1 MQTSNPVFRNDP
13 FSAAR
18 GGVGV
23 MTIGGTVW
31 KTGFLLLLAVATG
44 SITWMQFVARGAQGP
59 GAVMPFVF
67 GAAIVGFIVAI
78 GTSFKPAW
86 SPVLAPV
93 YALIEGVVLG
103 GISAFYNTQYPGIA
117 FAAAGGTA
125 ATLAGLLFAYQT
137 GIIRASNNF
146 KRGVI
151 AATMGIALFYVIS
164 MVLGMFNVQIPGVF
178 DSGLLGIGFSV
189 FVVIIAALNLV
200 LDFDRIEQ
208 GARGG
213 APKYMEWYGAFGLM
227 VTLIW
232 LYLEILRLLSK
243 LNRR

>member
-1 MQTSNPVFRNDP
+1 MQTSNPIFRNDP
-13 FSAAR
+13 FAAAR
-18 GGVGV
+18 GTGAV
-23 MTIGGTVW
+23 MTIGGAVW
-31 KTGFLLLLAVATG
+31 KTAFLLMLALVTG
-44 SITWMQFVARGAQGP
+44 TYTWMQYVTRGPA
-59 GAVMPFVF
+59 AVMPFVL
-67 GAAIVGFIVAI
+67 GAAALGFVVAI

-93 YALIEGVVLG
+93 YALLEGVVLG
-103 GISAFYNTQYPGIA
+103 GISAWYNSQHPGIA

-151 AATMGIALFYVIS
+151 AATMGIALFYVVT
-164 MVLGMFNVQIPGVF
+164 MVLGFFKIQVPGVF
-178 DSGLLGIGFSV
+178 GSGLIGIGFSV

-208 GARGG
+208 GAQGG

-227 VTLIW
+227 VTLVW
-232 LYLEILRLLSK
+232 LYLEILRLLAK
-243 LNRR
+243 LSDRR